1 VFSPAR
7 QSSPWGAREAVFSS
21 SEDRTRAGKATVP
34 EAGASIV
41 LHKPRTWAGHAAD
54 SLFAVLFPSDCR
66 ICRVSLTNISRL
78 PVCDKCLD
86 AIHPLSGKAC
96 SICSERVF
104 SPYLF
109 YDAGGAFLCR
119 LCYSVEPPFEKAVA
133 YGRYEEG
140 LRDLIHLLKY
150 GGVRPAANVLGRML
164 AEAIVLLEPV
174 LGKEPI
180 AAIPVPLYTSKRR
193 ERGFNQAELIARAAL
208 KLKSAGGRLRL
219 ACDVL
224 ERRRETKSQIG
235 MTPDQRRE
243 NMRGAFAVTRSPSVD
258 GREVLLVDDVY
269 TTGATVSE
277 CARVLLRAG
286 ASRVWVATVART
298 PKLASQFG
306 QVEPPADQEIS
317 EAAEATSAR
326 AS

>member
-1 VFSPAR
+1 M
-7 QSSPWGAREAVFSS
+7 EAVFSS
-21 SEDRTRAGKATVP
+21 SEDRIRAGRATVP
-34 EAGASIV
+34 EAVASIV
-41 LHKPRTWAGHAAD
+41 LHKPRAWATQAAE
-54 SLFAVLFPSDCR
+54 SLFTVLFPSDCR
-66 ICRVSLTNISRL
+66 ICGVSLTNISRL
-78 PVCDKCLD
+78 PVCEECLD
-86 AIHPLSGKAC
+86 AIRPVSGKAC

-119 LCYSVEPPFEKAVA
+119 LCHAVEPPFEKAVA

-180 AAIPVPLYTSKRR
+180 AAIPVPLHTSKRR

-208 KLKSAGGRLRL
+208 NLNPAEGRLHL
-219 ACDVL
+219 GDHVL
-224 ERRRETKSQIG
+224 ERRRPTKSQIG
-235 MTPDQRRE
+235 MTPHQRRE
-243 NMRGAFAVTRSPSVD
+243 NMRGAFVVTRSQSVD
-258 GREVLLVDDVY
+258 GREVLVVDDVY

-306 QVEPPADQEIS
+306 QIEPPEDQELS
-317 EAAEATSAR
+317 DAAEATAAR
-326 AS
+326 AG

>member
-1 VFSPAR
+1 M
-7 QSSPWGAREAVFSS
+7 EAVFSS
-21 SEDRTRAGKATVP
+21 SEDRIRAGRATVP
-34 EAGASIV
+34 EAGASFV
-41 LHKPRTWAGHAAD
+41 LHKPRTWASQAAE

-66 ICRVSLTNISRL
+66 ICGVSLTNISRL
-78 PVCDKCLD
+78 PVCEECLD
-86 AIHPLSGKAC
+86 AIHPLSGKSC

-104 SPYLF
+104 SPYLL
-109 YDAGGAFLCR
+109 YDAGGAFLCG
-119 LCYSVEPPFEKAVA
+119 LCHAVEPPFEKAVA

-164 AEAIVLLEPV
+164 AEAIILLEPV

-180 AAIPVPLYTSKRR
+180 AAIPVPLHTSKRR

-208 KLKSAGGRLRL
+208 KLNPAEGRLYL
-219 ACDVL
+219 ADHVL
-224 ERRRETKSQIG
+224 ERRRPTKSQIG
-235 MTPDQRRE
+235 MTPHQRRE
-243 NMRGAFAVTRSPSVD
+243 NMRGAFAVTRSQSVD

-306 QVEPPADQEIS
+306 QIEPPEDQELS
-317 EAAEATSAR
+317 DAAEATAAR
-326 AS
+326 AG